1 MSTLHVYAGFNKVK
15 RTRGAGSVRTK
26 LSSVANAILL
36 LKVFSDEHSELG
48 ISALAER
55 LHLAKSTV
63 HRLAST
69 LVDAGMLEQNPRT
82 DEYRLGLAV
91 FELGTLVRRKLDLLF
106 EARPW
111 LATLR
116 DRTGETVDLSVLNHD
131 SVICVN
137 FLESDKVSRI
147 RSGLGLRMP
156 AHCTAEGKALMAFQ
170 PPQVVDRIMAAGL
183 EQRTPLTVTNP
194 AALRE
199 ELSKVR
205 ARGYAIDDEQ
215 YELGVRGVAAPIRD
229 ESGMSVAAIGA
240 SGPTQRLSKSKLQLI
255 AREVDSA
262 AREISLRLGARLKL
276 P

>member
-1 MSTLHVYAGFNKVK
+1 
-15 RTRGAGSVRTK
+15 
-26 LSSVANAILL
+26 
-36 LKVFSDEHSELG
+36 
-48 ISALAER
+48 
-55 LHLAKSTV
+55 
-63 HRLAST
+63 
-69 LVDAGMLEQNPRT
+69 MLEQNPRT

-131 SVICVN
+131 IVICVN

-170 PPQVVDRIMAAGL
+170 PPQVVDRIIAAGL

-205 ARGYAIDDEQ
+205 ARGYAIDDER
-215 YELGVRGVAAPIRD
+215 YVGRGNRRLGPDATAVQEQAAGDRARGGLRGERNFAAPRC
-229 ESGMSVAAIGA
+229 A
-240 SGPTQRLSKSKLQLI
+240 TQAYLNRG
-255 AREVDSA
+255 R
-262 AREISLRLGARLKL
+262 
-276 P
+276 